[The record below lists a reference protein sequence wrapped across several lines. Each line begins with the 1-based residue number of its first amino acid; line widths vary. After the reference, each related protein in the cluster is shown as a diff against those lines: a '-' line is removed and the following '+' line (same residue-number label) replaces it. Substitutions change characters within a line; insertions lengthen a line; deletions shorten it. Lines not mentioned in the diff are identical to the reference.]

1 MSTVRKQILLSESQN
16 ERLRKLRA
24 ATGISES
31 EIIRRALDAYD
42 PSGGAGDAANDELR
56 DALAALVE
64 QNAKTARALDTAEA
78 EIEATEAFLRDLR
91 AKRTGKPAGGK
102 RSKRA
107 SASTRRAKPR
117 RRKAAAGSR

>member
-1 MSTVRKQILLSESQN
+1 MSTVRKQILLSEAQN

-31 EIIRRALDAYD
+31 EIIRRALDSYD
-42 PSGGAGDAANDELR
+42 PSGGAGEASNEEMR

-64 QNAKTARALDTAEA
+64 QNAKTAHALDEA
-78 EIEATEAFLRDLR
+78 EKEIETTEAFLRDLR
-91 AKRTGKPAGGK
+91 AKRTGKPAAK